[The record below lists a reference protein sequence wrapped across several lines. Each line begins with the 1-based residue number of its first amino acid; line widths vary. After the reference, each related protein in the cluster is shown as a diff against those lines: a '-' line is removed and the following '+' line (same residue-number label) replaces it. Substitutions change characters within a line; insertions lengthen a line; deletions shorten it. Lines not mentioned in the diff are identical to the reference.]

1 MIKSIYLRNAKPESR
16 FLLAKGQRFGRE
28 NFNLTR
34 PVNGLYFKL
43 LLSSLGTSGK
53 WPLLLNRLIAD
64 SRLLRSQQL
73 IRLVNLSKQ
82 LLASSSVFSINK
94 SFSPF
99 SKKNLD
105 GFAFNPLIKRF
116 GRLSRLSLKAVNINI
131 RKVTKDRLTEH
142 AAANLIRQYKL
153 GRSVK
158 FKFSKLVTSYSSRSR
173 LEHRLMSWRLV
184 HKLIHPISLFVEVKS
199 KRRGGRVFSVPVP
212 IKSIKRR
219 HSIFIHW
226 IKKTIKEQEVNF
238 NINQRLIGE
247 LGDITLNK
255 GRSLAQLAALEKSI
269 RLNRVFLRK
278 SQVRLV

>member
-1 MIKSIYLRNAKPESR
+1 MIKSIRLINTKPESR

-43 LLSSLGTSGK
+43 LLSSLGISGK
-53 WPLLLNRLIAD
+53 WPVLLNRLIAD
-64 SRLLRSQQL
+64 SSLLRSQQL
-73 IRLVNLSKQ
+73 VRLVGWSKQ
-82 LLASSSVFSINK
+82 ALSVNSICSTTK
-94 SFSPF
+94 SFSYILTDHLVTK
-99 SKKNLD
+99 SLT
-105 GFAFNPLIKRF
+105 KRF
-116 GRLSRLSLKAVNINI
+116 GRLSRLSLKSANINVK
-131 RKVTKDRLTEH
+131 KVTKERLTER

-158 FKFSKLVTSYSSRSR
+158 FKFSKLVMGYTSSRSR
-173 LEHRLMSWRLV
+173 LDHRLMSWRLI
-184 HKLIHPISLFVEVKS
+184 HKLIHPVSLFVEVKS
-199 KRRGGRVFSVPVP
+199 KRRGARVFSVPVP

-219 HSIFIHW
+219 HSIFIQW
-226 IKKTIKEQEVNF
+226 IKKTIKDQEVSSGVNKK
-238 NINQRLIGE
+238 LISE

-255 GRSLAQLAALEKSI
+255 GKSLAQLVALEKSI